1 MTTTTITTA
10 EAAARAGVTAAT
22 IRHWCRMGAVRA
34 TKVADRWVID
44 LASLARRIT
53 LGRKSATNRQETAVR
68 VVKPT
73 DIRIDIEGGW
83 AYLTAPYNPEANSG
97 YRGLG
102 GRWDSGR
109 KAWRFEARD
118 AGRVRELLRK
128 YFGRDDQPVRVVDVR
143 VVLGE
148 VADWREQEAWFAGR
162 RIARRPHRDSAVQLG
177 AGVIIHQGEFEES
190 GGSVKYPDLGNL
202 DGIILEVRD
211 VPADHPDL
219 QQDGV
224 TVLTQGEESAA
235 LDDAT
240 RAALEAERAALKA
253 RLAEINA
260 LLGG

>member
-10 EAAARAGVTAAT
+10 EAAARAGVTVDT

-53 LGRKSATNRQETAVR
+53 LGRKPATNRQETAVR

-118 AGRVRELLRK
+118 ADYVRRILREH
-128 YFGRDDQPVRVVDVR
+128 FGRTDEPVRVVDVR
-143 VVLGE
+143 VELE
-148 VADWREQEAWFAGR
+148 QVADWREQEFWFAGR
-162 RIARRPHRDSAVQLG
+162 RIARRPARDSAVQLG
-177 AGVIIHQGEFEES
+177 EGVLMVEGEFPPS
-190 GGSVKYPDLGNL
+190 GGSVKYPALEDV
-202 DGIILEVRD
+202 DGIVLEIRD